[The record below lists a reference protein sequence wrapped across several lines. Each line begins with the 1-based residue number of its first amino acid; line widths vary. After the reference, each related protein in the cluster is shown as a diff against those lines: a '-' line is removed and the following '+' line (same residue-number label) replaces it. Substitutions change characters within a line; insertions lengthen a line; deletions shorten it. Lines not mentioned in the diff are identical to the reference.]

1 MITRELQNTL
11 NEAYSEAMRRRHEFL
26 TLEHLLYAMLKEKT
40 GREVIENCGGDV
52 SFISRELEV
61 YLKEK
66 IEQLPKGKD
75 GLPEQ
80 TATFERAIERAQIQA
95 QSSGQTSIDSG
106 HLIAAMFH
114 ERRSYAV
121 YLLEQAGI
129 SRLDVLNYI
138 SHGISKINSDDA
150 DSDGDAVAPGG
161 EANGRRKTN
170 PLEDFCVDLIAQAQ
184 ENKIDPLIGR
194 EAEVTRTIQILC
206 RRRKNNPIY
215 VGEPGV
221 GKTAIAEGLALKIQR
236 GEVPK
241 QLLGAEV
248 FALDMGSLVAGT
260 KFRGEFEERLKGVLK
275 ALKAKPGVILF
286 IDEIHS
292 IVKAGAVEG
301 GSMDASNLLKP
312 ALASGELRCIG
323 STTHSE
329 YKSAFEKDKALAR
342 RFQKIDVTEPSI
354 ADTIKILK
362 GLQGHYEEFH
372 GVKYTDDAIIAAA
385 ELAGKHINDRFLPDK
400 AIDVIDEV
408 GATVKL
414 LDEESRPERTVTSED
429 VEATVAR
436 MAKIPPKTVTGSDK
450 DRLRNLES
458 ELKKFIYGQ
467 DHAVEQLVNAIKV
480 SRSGLGSPTKPI
492 GSFLFSGPTGVGKT
506 ELSKQLA
513 KVLGVNFLRF
523 DMSEYMEKHT
533 VSRLIGA
540 PPGYVGFDQGGILT
554 DAVSKTPHAVVVLDE
569 IEKAHPDLFNILLQ
583 VMDHA
588 TLTDNTGKKADFRN
602 VILIMTTNAGARDMM
617 GDNIGFQRA
626 VVKDDGPKHVSD
638 AEKEKSIARGES
650 NNQGFGMGMGRGA
663 IERTFSP
670 EFRNRLDAWIAFNPL
685 TYKDI
690 LRVVD
695 KFINE
700 VKEQL
705 IDKKVTMKL
714 SEDARTWFADKG
726 FDKQYGARPMARLIK
741 QKIRERLADELIFG
755 VLEHG
760 GKVFVDVQ
768 DGEFKIDCQKAEKD
782 DADDFEEEAGKPLTK
797 PESKPDSKPSE
808 KPHPKPEPH
817 EPGVS
822 EPVKMPKKVAEKE
835 S

>member
-40 GREVIENCGGDV
+40 GREVIENCDGDV

-138 SHGISKINSDDA
+138 SHGISKVNSG
-150 DSDGDAVAPGG
+150 DSSEDPDAVAPGADG
-161 EANGRRKTN
+161 GRRKTN
-170 PLEDFCVDLIAQAQ
+170 PLEDFCVDLIEQAQ
-184 ENKIDPLIGR
+184 KNKIDPLIGR

-248 FALDMGSLVAGT
+248 YALDMGSLVAGT

-286 IDEIHS
+286 IDEIHT
-292 IVKAGAVEG
+292 IVKAGSVEG

-372 GVKYTDDAIIAAA
+372 GVTYTDDAIIAAA

-414 LDEESRPERTVTSED
+414 LEEELRPKRIVTSED
-429 VEATVAR
+429 VEVTVAR

-467 DHAVEQLVNAIKV
+467 DHAIEQLVNAIKV

-554 DAVSKTPHAVVVLDE
+554 DAINKTPHAVVVLDE

-626 VVKDDGPKHVSD
+626 VVKDEGPKQVSD
-638 AEKEKSIARGES
+638 AEREKSIARGES

-705 IDKKVTMKL
+705 IEKKVTMKL

-768 DGEFKIDCQKAEKD
+768 DGEFKIDCQKSENED
-782 DADDFEEEAGKPLTK
+782 DEDFEEATAKPL
-797 PESKPDSKPSE
+797 
-808 KPHPKPEPH
+808 
-817 EPGVS
+817 
-822 EPVKMPKKVAEKE
+822 EKE

>member
-40 GREVIENCGGDV
+40 GREVIENCGGNV
-52 SFISRELEV
+52 SHLSRELEV

-66 IEQLPKGKD
+66 MEQLPKGKD

-95 QSSGQTSIDSG
+95 HSSAQTSIDSG
-106 HLIAAMFH
+106 HLLAAMFH

-138 SHGISKINSDDA
+138 SHGISKTNSDDDA
-150 DSDGDAVAPGG
+150 DAVAAGG
-161 EANGRRKTN
+161 AEGARKVTN

-194 EAEVTRTIQILC
+194 EAEVERTIQVLC

-241 QLLGAEV
+241 QLIGAEI
-248 FALDMGSLVAGT
+248 FSLDMGSLIAGT

-286 IDEIHS
+286 IDEIHT
-292 IVKAGAVEG
+292 IVKGGAVEG

-329 YKSAFEKDKALAR
+329 YKAAFEKDKALAR
-342 RFQKIDVTEPSI
+342 RFQKIDVNEPSI

-362 GLQGHYEEFH
+362 GLQSHYEEFH
-372 GVKYTDDAIIAAA
+372 GIKYTDDAIIAAA

-400 AIDVIDEV
+400 AIDVIDES
-408 GATVKL
+408 GATIKL
-414 LDEESRPERTVTSED
+414 LTEEVRPDRIVGSED
-429 VEATVAR
+429 IEATVAR

-554 DAVSKTPHAVVVLDE
+554 DAINKTPHAVVVLDE

-626 VVKDDGPKHVSD
+626 TVKDEGHKQISD
-638 AEKEKSIARGES
+638 SEREKSIARGES

-705 IDKKVTMKL
+705 IEKKVTMKL

-768 DGEFKIDCQKAEKD
+768 DGEFKIDCEKAVDEDDDLDETIGAGEEK
-782 DADDFEEEAGKPLTK
+782 ASVKK
-797 PESKPDSKPSE
+797 SKRE
-808 KPHPKPEPH
+808 
-817 EPGVS
+817 
-822 EPVKMPKKVAEKE
+822 EKE